1 MTGYQAGA
9 FTSPNDGSYEEI
21 KGHIIPSSYK
31 VGVMLINPELMNA
44 INEQVGREFGA
55 SMQYLAGRGS
65 SRPVPAA

>member
-55 SMQYLAGRGS
+55 SI
-65 SRPVPAA
+65 